1 MIGVLVFGSLLIAM
15 LVGLPVAF
23 SIIVA
28 SLTYIISN
36 DVPLVILAQQLVAG
50 ANSFVLLAIPLFTC
64 TGYLME
70 QTSLSRRLVD
80 FVECLLGNVTGSMGM
95 VTIVSCAIFAA
106 LTGSGP
112 ATVAAIGAIMMP
124 SLTRS
129 GYSKQTSA
137 GMIASGGAL
146 GPIIPPSANMVVYG
160 AAMGLS
166 VSKMFIGGV
175 VPGLFIAAMLC
186 LVNLVIAKK
195 CGYKSPDVRYSKRER
210 LNRIYKALPTLVLPV
225 MILGGIYGGIVT
237 PSEAAVLSVVY
248 ASIYGLATRELTP
261 KTIWT
266 VLNKTILTSAT
277 VIFIICAAKVFGWVL
292 STTRL
297 PAVIGGAIM
306 SVIPNKWVYTAV
318 LMIILFVVGC
328 LMDTIP
334 SILILAPIL
343 VPVGIEFG
351 MDELHLGVLF
361 CITLTVGFVTPP
373 FGINL
378 FTAVSTTGESYDSVV
393 KGVLPFM
400 VVMMVCVSVCA
411 FVPGLITWLPS
422 LMYGS

>member
-1 MIGVLVFGSLLIAM
+1 M
-15 LVGLPVAF
+15 
-23 SIIVA
+23 
-28 SLTYIISN
+28 
-36 DVPLVILAQQLVAG
+36 
-50 ANSFVLLAIPLFTC
+50 
-64 TGYLME
+64 
-70 QTSLSRRLVD
+70 
-80 FVECLLGNVTGSMGM
+80 
-95 VTIVSCAIFAA
+95 
-106 LTGSGP
+106 
-112 ATVAAIGAIMMP
+112 
-124 SLTRS
+124 
-129 GYSKQTSA
+129 
-137 GMIASGGAL
+137 
-146 GPIIPPSANMVVYG
+146 
-160 AAMGLS
+160 
-166 VSKMFIGGV
+166 
-175 VPGLFIAAMLC
+175 
-186 LVNLVIAKK
+186 
-195 CGYKSPDVRYSKRER
+195 
-210 LNRIYKALPTLVLPV
+210 
-225 MILGGIYGGIVT
+225 
-237 PSEAAVLSVVY
+237 
-248 ASIYGLATRELTP
+248 
-261 KTIWT
+261 
-266 VLNKTILTSAT
+266 
-277 VIFIICAAKVFGWVL
+277 
-292 STTRL
+292 
-297 PAVIGGAIM
+297 IGGAIM